1 MKKEYSYP
9 EIKITKFTLS
19 SLLMSSD
26 PNQTVTDPE
35 HDNIV
40 GPGDLDV
47 G

>member
-26 PNQTVTDPE
+26 PNQTDPDTDMKGE
-35 HDNIV
+35 V
-40 GPGDLDV
+40 DL

>member
-26 PNQTVTDPE
+26 TSQTDPDTDMKGE
-35 HDNIV
+35 V
-40 GPGDLDV
+40 DL